1 MKRMNLRALCEGAMM
16 VALAT
21 ALSFLKPYELPQG
34 GSVCIGTLP
43 LLLFAVRWGWRDGGL
58 AGLAYGIL
66 QLLVDGAYACGWASM
81 LLDYGIAFSFLG
93 LAAGLF
99 RGKKHGIYWGTLA
112 GSAARFVAHFISG
125 VTVYRIVVPTT
136 VLNITFADPYLYSLV
151 YNGSYVFLNMLLC
164 MLLFALMEKPLGK
177 YLRGED
183 IRG

>member
-1 MKRMNLRALCEGAMM
+1 MVSMRLFCVFFLPVDRKPQKKERKTYMKRMNLRALCEGAMM

-66 QLLVDGAYACGWASM
+66 QLLVDGAYAWGWASM

-93 LAAGLF
+93 NPGRQRRPFCGPLYQRCHGLPHC
-99 RGKKHGIYWGTLA
+99 GPHHGAEPHLCRPV
-112 GSAARFVAHFISG
+112 SVLSG
-125 VTVYRIVVPTT
+125 V
-136 VLNITFADPYLYSLV
+136 
-151 YNGSYVFLNMLLC
+151 
-164 MLLFALMEKPLGK
+164 
-177 YLRGED
+177 
-183 IRG
+183 